1 MCTLRRVAPPA
12 RARMR
17 RVLREGTMGWKL
29 ALCAVAAGL
38 AFAVATNAA
47 DARPEKRTRVAVAKP
62 RPVTRIIVTRRSY
75 LDGGKEYLPG
85 HPLPANQGIY
95 PPNFVPSTHYDIA
108 NQQVPLLY
116 PVPNLFWL
124 PGWQP

>member
-1 MCTLRRVAPPA
+1 
-12 RARMR
+12 
-17 RVLREGTMGWKL
+17 MGWKMSL
-29 ALCAVAAGL
+29 GAVLAGL
-38 AFAVATNAA
+38 AFAVATLPA
-47 DARPEKRTRVAVAKP
+47 DAQSERRTRVAVAKQ
-62 RPVTRIIVTRRSY
+62 RPTTRITVTRRSY

-85 HPLPANQGIY
+85 TPLPANEGIY
-95 PPNFVPSTHYDIA
+95 PRNFVPSTHYDIA

>member
-1 MCTLRRVAPPA
+1 
-12 RARMR
+12 
-17 RVLREGTMGWKL
+17 MGWTL
-29 ALCAVAAGL
+29 GVCAAVAGL
-38 AFAVATNAA
+38 AFALATSVA
-47 DARPEKRTRVAVAKP
+47 DARPEKRGRVAVAKP

-85 HPLPANQGIY
+85 HPRPYNEY
-95 PPNFVPSTHYDIA
+95 VWPPNFVPSTNYDIA
-108 NQQVPLLY
+108 NQQVPQLY

>member
-1 MCTLRRVAPPA
+1 
-12 RARMR
+12 
-17 RVLREGTMGWKL
+17 MGWKL
-29 ALCAVAAGL
+29 ACCAGAAGL
-38 AFAVATNAA
+38 AFAIATSVA
-47 DARPEKRTRVAVAKP
+47 DAQPEKRTHVGFAKP
-62 RPVTRIIVTRRSY
+62 RPATRIIVTRRSY

-85 HPLPANQGIY
+85 HPRPYNENIY

-116 PVPNLFWL
+116 PVPNLYWL

>member
-1 MCTLRRVAPPA
+1 MD
-12 RARMR
+12 
-17 RVLREGTMGWKL
+17 WKL
-29 ALCAVAAGL
+29 AFCAVAAGL
-38 AFAVATNAA
+38 AFAVATSTA
-47 DARPEKRTRVAVAKP
+47 DAQPEKRTRVAVAKQ

-116 PVPNLFWL
+116 PVPNLYWL

>member
-1 MCTLRRVAPPA
+1 
-12 RARMR
+12 
-17 RVLREGTMGWKL
+17 MGWKL

>member
-1 MCTLRRVAPPA
+1 
-12 RARMR
+12 
-17 RVLREGTMGWKL
+17 MGWKI
-29 ALCAVAAGL
+29 ALCAGAAGL
-38 AFAVATNAA
+38 AFAVAASTA
-47 DARPEKRTRVAVAKP
+47 DARPEKKTRVAVAKP

>member
-1 MCTLRRVAPPA
+1 
-12 RARMR
+12 
-17 RVLREGTMGWKL
+17 MGWKL

-62 RPVTRIIVTRRSY
+62 RPVTRIVVTRRSY

-85 HPLPANQGIY
+85 HPQPYNEGIY

-116 PVPNLFWL
+116 PVPNLYWL

>member
-1 MCTLRRVAPPA
+1 
-12 RARMR
+12 
-17 RVLREGTMGWKL
+17 MGWKI

-38 AFAVATNAA
+38 AFGIAATAA
-47 DARPEKRTRVAVAKP
+47 DAQPEKRTRVGVAKQ
-62 RPVTRIIVTRRSY
+62 RPATRIVVTRRSY

>member
-1 MCTLRRVAPPA
+1 V
-12 RARMR
+12 
-17 RVLREGTMGWKL
+17 GWKI

-38 AFAVATNAA
+38 AFGVAATTA
-47 DARPEKRTRVAVAKP
+47 DAQPQKRTRVAAAKQ

-116 PVPNLFWL
+116 PVPNLYWL